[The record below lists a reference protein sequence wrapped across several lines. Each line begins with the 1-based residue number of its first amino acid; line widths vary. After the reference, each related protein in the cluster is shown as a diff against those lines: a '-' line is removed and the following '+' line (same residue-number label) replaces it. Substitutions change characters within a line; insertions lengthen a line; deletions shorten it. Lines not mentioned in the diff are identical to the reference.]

1 MRSLRLKFL
10 ITTLLRLEF
19 LITTLQH
26 VEATPSWLLNHD
38 PPRHPHAHR
47 HQAKRQ
53 SDRGRQHLVQQS

>member
-10 ITTLLRLEF
+10 ITTLLRLKF
-19 LITTLQH
+19 LITTLH
-26 VEATPSWLLNHD
+26 VEATPSQLLNLD

-53 SDRGRQHLVQQS
+53 SEMGRQHLVQQS